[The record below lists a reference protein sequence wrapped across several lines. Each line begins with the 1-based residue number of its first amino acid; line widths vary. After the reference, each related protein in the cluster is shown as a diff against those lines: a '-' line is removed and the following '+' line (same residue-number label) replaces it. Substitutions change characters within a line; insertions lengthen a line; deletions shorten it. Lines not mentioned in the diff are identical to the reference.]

1 MFPSLWRA
9 WLEQAVVVKPV
20 GSSAPRSP
28 LLTLPPQRNEG
39 ELEIKYNSYVEMKT
53 IYYDSKGNEGKKK
66 SNDNYIYTYIYIY
79 KQW

>member
-1 MFPSLWRA
+1 M
-9 WLEQAVVVKPV
+9 VKPV

-39 ELEIKYNSYVEMKT
+39 GLEIKYNSYVEMKT

-79 KQW
+79 KQ